1 MKRKKKK
8 IGLALG
14 GGGARGFAHIG
25 VLRVLEEENIPIDII
40 VGTSS
45 GALVGASYASGIGP
59 DELQET
65 IETYLESPEFNSSA
79 INAIEEARNREDT
92 GLAHKIESYLKNKI
106 ILLQTMFKPGILSAK
121 DFQAMIDYLIPDIR
135 IEDTRIPFRA
145 VATDLVSGKSVIFS
159 EGSLRE
165 AVMASS
171 AVPGAIQ
178 PLKKDDYLLSDGGI
192 IAHVPVS
199 ATRNEGADRVIAVV
213 VSKDIYL
220 EDELR
225 NAQEILSRAND
236 LTTHYLVK
244 CELTR
249 ADVVIHPPVGTLHWS
264 QFSHAQ
270 HLIKAGEDA
279 VRENIEQI
287 HSILPGIK
295 KWFTI
300 RQYIRLYR
308 RQRQIAPFCLDD
320 EHFNHITASRNQ
332 DR

>member
-1 MKRKKKK
+1 MKRKR

-25 VLRVLEEENIPIDII
+25 ILRVLEEENIPIDII

-45 GALVGASYASGIGP
+45 GALVGACYASGIDP
-59 DELQET
+59 DKMENT
-65 IETYLESPEFNSSA
+65 IEEYLESPEFNSSA

-92 GLAHKIESYLKNKI
+92 GLASKIESYLKNKV

-121 DFQAMIDYLIPDIR
+121 DFRVMIDYLIPDIR
-135 IEDTRIPFRA
+135 IEDTIIPFRA
-145 VATDLVSGKSVIFS
+145 VATDLVSGKLVIFS

-199 ATRNEGADRVIAVV
+199 ATINEGADRVIAVV
-213 VSKDIYL
+213 VSKDIDL

-236 LTTHYLVK
+236 LTTHYLVNY
-244 CELTR
+244 ELTR
-249 ADVVIHPPVGTLHWS
+249 ADVVIDPPVGTLHWS
-264 QFSHAQ
+264 EFSHAK
-270 HLIKAGEDA
+270 HLIQAGADA
-279 VRENIEQI
+279 ARENIGLI
-287 HSILPGIK
+287 HSIMPGAK
-295 KWFTI
+295 KWFTVK
-300 RQYIRLYR
+300 QYIRLYR
-308 RQRQIAPFCLDD
+308 RKKMRMQRFQ
-320 EHFNHITASRNQ
+320 
-332 DR
+332 

>member
-25 VLRVLEEENIPIDII
+25 VLRVLEEESIPVDII

-59 DELQET
+59 DKLEEI
-65 IETYLESPEFNSSA
+65 IEGYLESPEFHSSA
-79 INAIEEARNREDT
+79 INAIEAARNREDT

-121 DFQAMIDYLIPDIR
+121 DFRTMIDYLIPDIN
-135 IEDTRIPFRA
+135 IENTPIPFRA
-145 VATDLVSGKSVIFS
+145 VATDLVSGNPVIFS

-199 ATRNEGADRVIAVV
+199 ATIREGADRVIAVV
-213 VSKDIYL
+213 VSKDILL

-244 CELTR
+244 YELTR
-249 ADVVIHPPVGTLHWS
+249 ADVVIRPSVGTLHWS
-264 QFSHAQ
+264 EFSHAQ
-270 HLIKAGEDA
+270 HLIRAGEDA
-279 VRENIEQI
+279 ARENIGPI
-287 HSILPGIK
+287 RSIIPGMK

-300 RQYIRLYR
+300 GHYIRLCR
-308 RQRQIAPFCLDD
+308 RKQRKAPLPL
-320 EHFNHITASRNQ
+320 
-332 DR
+332 